1 VTARASSLFGV
12 FAAAVALVCTF
23 AVGAGQADARLL
35 ESADFQAA
43 AAARAIVLA
52 ADRFFGRYPHGG
64 SAQ

>member
-1 VTARASSLFGV
+1 MTARVSSLFGV
-12 FAAAVALVCTF
+12 FAAAAALVCTP

-43 AAARAIVLA
+43 AARAIVLA
-52 ADRFFGRYPHGG
+52 ADRFFGRYPPSG